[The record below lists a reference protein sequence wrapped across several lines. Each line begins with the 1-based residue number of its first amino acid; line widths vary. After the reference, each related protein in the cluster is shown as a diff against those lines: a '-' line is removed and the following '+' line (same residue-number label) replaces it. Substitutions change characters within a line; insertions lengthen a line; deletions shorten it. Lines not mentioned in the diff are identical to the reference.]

1 MLKAFENDPCAVL
14 SGSHSCLLS
23 VPGVGEKIVKIISA
37 WPDYFDLEREKE
49 RIIQAGVYFYT
60 AETPNYPPLLKEIYD
75 PPIGLYWRGAYSID
89 RPCIAIVGT
98 RQPSLYGLKV
108 AREFAARLTRLGF
121 CIVSGMAR
129 GIDSAAHEGALSVG
143 GPTVAVLGSGLD
155 IIYPPENKGLYD
167 KIVNKGAVI
176 SEFPFGRRADRQSF
190 PMRNRVVSGICKAVI
205 VVETGMQGGS
215 MITARFSGEQGRDL
229 MAVPGRI
236 DQAPALGCLNLI
248 RDGAILVRTVN
259 DVLEELGYQNE
270 TSKCPSV
277 ERDEQGISASLGPE
291 ELAIL
296 NLLKGGA
303 LETIDTI
310 AITLGYSVPEVSA
323 QLTSLEMKQLL
334 RKRADGFFES
344 F

>member
-1 MLKAFENDPCAVL
+1 LLEAFKNDPCAIF
-14 SGSHSCLLS
+14 SGSRKYLLS
-23 VPGVGEKIVKIISA
+23 VPGVGEKIVDILTNWS
-37 WPDYFDLEREKE
+37 DYFNLAREKE
-49 RIIQAGVYFYT
+49 RISQSGIHFFS
-60 AETPNYPPLLKEIYD
+60 AEHLHYPSLLKEIYD

-89 RPCIAIVGT
+89 RPCVAIVGT

-108 AREFAARLTRLGF
+108 AREFAAELTRLGF

-129 GIDSAAHEGALSVG
+129 GIDSAAHEGALSAG

-155 IIYPPENKGLYD
+155 IIYPPENKDLYD
-167 KIVNKGAVI
+167 EIVNNGAVV

-215 MITARFSGEQGRDL
+215 MITARFAGEQGRNI

-236 DQAPALGCLNLI
+236 DQRPALGCLDLI
-248 RDGAILVRTVN
+248 RDGAILVSSVN
-259 DVLEELGYQNE
+259 DILEELGYQNE
-270 TSKCPSV
+270 SSKGAPTKG
-277 ERDEQGISASLGPE
+277 DEQENNASLGPQ

-310 AITLGYSVPEVSA
+310 TIALGYNVHEVSA
-323 QLTSLEMKQLL
+323 QLTALELKQLL
-334 RKRADGFFES
+334 RRRVDGFFEAC
-344 F
+344 